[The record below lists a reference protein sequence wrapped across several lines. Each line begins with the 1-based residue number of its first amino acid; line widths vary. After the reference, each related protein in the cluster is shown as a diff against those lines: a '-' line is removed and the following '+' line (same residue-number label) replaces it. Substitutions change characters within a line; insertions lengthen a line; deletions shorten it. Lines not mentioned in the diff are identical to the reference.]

1 MRKMGPGWCGW
12 LGLLALLL
20 LGGPEVRA
28 EARSPIEPP
37 FQAKVV
43 RVFDGD
49 TVEVL
54 RDQVP
59 LRIRL
64 EGIDCPERAQAWSR
78 KATELT
84 TRLAAGKTA
93 TIRVLDVDRYG
104 RKVARLVVG
113 GRDLSLELLRAGL
126 AWHYAWFNHEDALAR
141 LESEARAA
149 RRGIWSDP
157 DPEAPW
163 DFRRRRR

>member
-93 TIRVLDVDRYG
+93 TIRVLDVDR
-104 RKVARLVVG
+104 
-113 GRDLSLELLRAGL
+113 
-126 AWHYAWFNHEDALAR
+126 HYAWFNHEDALAR